1 MSVLMFGLLASTI
14 LTLGAVAIASG
25 GDDPDGFDG
34 V

>member
-14 LTLGAVAIASG
+14 LTLGAVALAAG
-25 GDDPDGFDG
+25 GGDPDGFDG